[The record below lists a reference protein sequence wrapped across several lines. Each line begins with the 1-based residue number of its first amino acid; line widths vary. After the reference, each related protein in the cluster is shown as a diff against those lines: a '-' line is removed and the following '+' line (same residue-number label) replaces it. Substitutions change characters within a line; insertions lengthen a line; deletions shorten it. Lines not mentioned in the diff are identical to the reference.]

1 MYFVVTDFSPLF
13 PRRRLQNNWQAPAPA
28 PAAATFSGSDAGH
41 APAAP
46 PGSGSG
52 RDGAA
57 PALAGA
63 EPVNHGVTE
72 LLFPSRRVR
81 AKLENTCLVVGLKS
95 NFLLLRM

>member
-1 MYFVVTDFSPLF
+1 MS
-13 PRRRLQNNWQAPAPA
+13 PAP
-28 PAAATFSGSDAGH
+28 PPEQLTSTGSGSGCRDFLLGDSGH
-41 APAAP
+41 APP
-46 PGSGSG
+46 GSG

-57 PALAGA
+57 PAPTLASA